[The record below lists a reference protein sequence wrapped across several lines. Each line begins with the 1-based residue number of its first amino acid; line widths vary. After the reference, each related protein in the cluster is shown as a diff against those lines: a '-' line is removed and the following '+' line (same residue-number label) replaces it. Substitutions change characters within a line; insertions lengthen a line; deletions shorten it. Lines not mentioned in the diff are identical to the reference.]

1 MKKTIIIIII
11 ILIILIIN
19 VSYLISNKNSKMK
32 AVNIDQVY
40 EYQKKSKHLYKDI
53 KLKNLF
59 KKYPKKIQG
68 LTFGYICPGA
78 MKTIE
83 YLNNNSKK
91 IDYELLKNLKL
102 LTDFQFFI
110 EIFVIYK
117 NYIDEDIYNEIRK
130 IIKNKSC
137 EISKTI
143 TNEITILFGKLP
155 LKIKKNLPDD
165 FYHIRHNT
173 LICSKNKELANER
186 IVLLKSLY
194 GNVENFNNRNN
205 NYSQCLGK
213 RDGVSGCRDCCN
225 SYFSENYRNCV
236 NTCMDF

>member
-1 MKKTIIIIII
+1 MKIIIF
-11 ILIILIIN
+11 ILILFILLFL
-19 VSYLISNKNSKMK
+19 YLISNKNSKMK
-32 AVNIDQVY
+32 TINIEQVN
-40 EYQKKSKHLYKDI
+40 EYQKKLKKFYKNI

-59 KKYPKKIQG
+59 KKYPKKVQG

-83 YLNNNSKK
+83 YLNNHSSKINK
-91 IDYELLKNLKL
+91 ELLNKLKL

-130 IIKNKSC
+130 VIKNKSC

-155 LKIKKNLPDD
+155 SKIKKDLPDD
-165 FYHIRHNT
+165 FYHIRHNA
-173 LICSKNKELANER
+173 LICSKNKELANKR
-186 IVLLKSLY
+186 ITLLKSIY
-194 GNVENFNNRNN
+194 GSVESFNNRNN
-205 NYSQCLGK
+205 NYSECLGK
-213 RDGVSGCRDCCN
+213 RNGVSGCRNCCN
-225 SYFSENYRNCV
+225 SYFTDNYRSCV
-236 NTCMDF
+236 NSCMDF